1 MGEEILSCRQY
12 EKQIP
17 MYLNKTLSDEETIEL
32 IDHVKKCP
40 SCREELTIQYLVGR
54 GLQSLN
60 DGNEF
65 NLAGELDK
73 KLSKAHARL
82 NRLYRLNRFSWV
94 LRTIVVI
101 EAVIL
106 FVLTLQIW
114 I

>member
-1 MGEEILSCRQY
+1 MTHKEAERS
-12 EKQIP
+12 IP
-17 MYLNKTLSDEETIEL
+17 SFFDESMENLEL
-32 IDHVKKCP
+32 AEFLDHIDNCP

>member
-1 MGEEILSCRQY
+1 MTHKEAERS
-12 EKQIP
+12 IP
-17 MYLNKTLSDEETIEL
+17 SFFDESMENFEL
-32 IDHVKKCP
+32 AEFLEHIDKC
-40 SCREELTIQYLVGR
+40 SECREELTIQYLVGR
-54 GLQSLN
+54 GLQSLS

-82 NRLYRLNRFSWV
+82 NRLYRLERFSWV
-94 LRTIVVI
+94 LRTIVVV

-114 I
+114 F

>member
-1 MGEEILSCRQY
+1 MTHKEAERS
-12 EKQIP
+12 IP
-17 MYLNKTLSDEETIEL
+17 SFFDESMENLEL
-32 IDHVKKCP
+32 AEFLDHIDNCP

-94 LRTIVVI
+94 LRTIVVV

>member
-1 MGEEILSCRQY
+1 MTHKEAERS
-12 EKQIP
+12 IP
-17 MYLNKTLSDEETIEL
+17 SFFDESMENLEL
-32 IDHVKKCP
+32 AEFLAHIDNCP